1 MKNSMVSRFIE
12 LRKKYGPTQAKFGKL
27 LGFSDGFISLL
38 EAGKVAINEK
48 HIKHICAAFRINEVW
63 FRTGEGSI
71 LEEEVAGTKEL
82 LEAFRKL
89 SPEGRRLS
97 IKLIDNLLEAEAEKN
112 QSPITAS
119 VMEKEP
125 EQDEPRKADTE
136 PEGIA

>member
-1 MKNSMVSRFIE
+1 MVSRFIE

>member
-1 MKNSMVSRFIE
+1 MVSRFIE

-136 PEGIA
+136 PECIA